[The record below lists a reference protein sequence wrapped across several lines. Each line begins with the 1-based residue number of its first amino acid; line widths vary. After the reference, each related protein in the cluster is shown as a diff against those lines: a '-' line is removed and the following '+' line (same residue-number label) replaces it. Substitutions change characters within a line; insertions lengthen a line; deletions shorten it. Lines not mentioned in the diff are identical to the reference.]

1 MGEIRIP
8 IKKSS
13 IEKKERIIKLGFE
26 LMCLKGYHNVT
37 CLDIA
42 KYANVS
48 TGIIY
53 QYFRDKHDIFVEG
66 VKDYSNKIMFPI
78 IDIFENKCKT
88 LSNLE
93 EILNEIIDNFIKTH
107 VMKKEAHEEL
117 MAMSYLDNL
126 VGEIFIEQEIN
137 MTNKIVNIF
146 KTNNIKLDNLEEK
159 VHISVNLID
168 NLCHEIVYHKH
179 EEMDYESMKNI
190 VINIILNMLKTA
202 K

>member
-1 MGEIRIP
+1 M
-8 IKKSS
+8 
-13 IEKKERIIKLGFE
+13 
-26 LMCLKGYHNVT
+26 
-37 CLDIA
+37 
-42 KYANVS
+42 
-48 TGIIY
+48 IY
-53 QYFRDKHDIFVEG
+53 LWN
-66 VKDYSNKIMFPI
+66 SNKIMFPI

-126 VGEIFIEQEIN
+126 VGGIFIEQEIN

-179 EEMDYESMKNI
+179 EEIDYESMKNI
-190 VINIILNMLKTA
+190 VINIILSMLKLS

>member
-37 CLDIA
+37 CVDIA